1 MHHRGARLWTALLKH
16 FLPIAAG
23 LPRRQQ
29 KHVVGLL
36 RILLLLVAAA
46 VVVGVL
52 LLELINF
59 QRIVFTSNNNG
70 ANSDKVNPSSNI
82 ISSKTQQQHIYK
94 ILCTTIPQY
103 MELGSYAARCVS
115 FKTYVDKCA
124 PSVDIVLDTIPDA
137 TSTKQYN
144 STMFVKGTPSIQ
156 SNLGQIYIDVVDG
169 FSIRGYNVPTNFTI
183 IVQNTQHGMEVF
195 PNHTVHVIEHWYSE
209 Y

>member
-1 MHHRGARLWTALLKH
+1 MQHRGARLWTALKH

-36 RILLLLVAAA
+36 RILLLLVVAA

-82 ISSKTQQQHIYK
+82 ISSETQQQHIYK

-103 MELGSYAARCVS
+103 MELGSYAASWQDVRRS
-115 FKTYVDKCA
+115 K
-124 PSVDIVLDTIPDA
+124 LM
-137 TSTKQYN
+137 STN
-144 STMFVKGTPSIQ
+144 ARLPLI
-156 SNLGQIYIDVVDG
+156 
-169 FSIRGYNVPTNFTI
+169 
-183 IVQNTQHGMEVF
+183 
-195 PNHTVHVIEHWYSE
+195 
-209 Y
+209 